1 MKLLFL
7 DIDGVLNSQAF
18 YTVRHEQIKA
28 GIKQRDFP
36 LDEFCPT
43 TIKLVNQI
51 CRETGAKVVVSS
63 TWRHGRT
70 VGQLQT
76 LFNSVGATFEVIGKT
91 PDLCRQTESGLW
103 LSAVRGDEIKK
114 YTDESNCKSF
124 VILDDDGD
132 MLDCQKP
139 NFIQTSRL
147 DGLTEKHAAQAIEIL
162 GKHEAI

>member
-7 DIDGVLNSQAF
+7 DIDGVLNSQVF
-18 YTVRHEQIKA
+18 YEQRHEQIKA
-28 GIKQRDFP
+28 GKAERDYP
-36 LDEFCPT
+36 LDEFCPKA
-43 TIKLVNQI
+43 IELINRI

-70 VGQLQT
+70 VEQLQT
-76 LFNSVGATFEVIGKT
+76 LFNSVGATFEVVGKT
-91 PDLCRQTESGLW
+91 PDLCRQTENGLW

-132 MLDCQKP
+132 MLDCQRE
-139 NFIQTSRL
+139 NFIQTSWL
-147 DGLTEKHAAQAIEIL
+147 DGLTEKHAAQAVEIL
-162 GKHEAI
+162 GKHKAI

>member
-28 GIKQRDFP
+28 GKKEREYS
-36 LDEFCPT
+36 LDEFDP
-43 TIKLVNQI
+43 KAVELVNRI

-70 VGQLQT
+70 ITELQT
-76 LFNSVGATFEVIGKT
+76 LLESVGFSGEVVGKT
-91 PDLCRQTESGLW
+91 PDLCRQVESGLW
-103 LSAVRGDEIKK
+103 MSAVRGDEIKK
-114 YTDESNCKSF
+114 YTNEQNCESF

-132 MLDCQKP
+132 MLNCQRA
-139 NFIQTSRL
+139 NFVQTSWL
-147 DGLTEKHAAQAIEIL
+147 DGLTEDLAVQSIEIL